1 EPAAVRAGRL
11 SEPGRTHARPGPGV
25 MRVAPARDLL
35 PEDLTHGAGRHLCL
49 GQLLRPGRRALV
61 RRGGVADRPLG
72 EDHRQRRAARRPG
85 HLGRGRRPDQG
96 GAGFHRLRPQGRGGH
111 ALVWGLAQTVAPA
124 DEPVTRDEAMLFCRA
139 DNPEEAPLF
148 DGLIRAA
155 RRRVERG
162 SSRQLVTATWQ
173 LTLDS
178 FFDLEPRSRWTLQA
192 VPGQEDLIPQ
202 LRGIGI
208 FSAGNVIRLPKSP
221 LRSVVSVQYVDTGG
235 NPQTLD
241 PSRYLTDLVGQP
253 GRIAPAYGTFW
264 PITRRQINAVTV

>member
-1 EPAAVRAGRL
+1 
-11 SEPGRTHARPGPGV
+11 
-25 MRVAPARDLL
+25 
-35 PEDLTHGAGRHLCL
+35 
-49 GQLLRPGRRALV
+49 
-61 RRGGVADRPLG
+61 
-72 EDHRQRRAARRPG
+72 
-85 HLGRGRRPDQG
+85 
-96 GAGFHRLRPQGRGGH
+96 
-111 ALVWGLAQTVAPA
+111 VWGLAQTVAPA

-264 PITRRQINAVTV
+264 PITRRQINAVTVTFTAGYADAGKDCPDDVKLAVKQIVALKYQNRSLTDNNPALEKAIDSVIFQFWDGA